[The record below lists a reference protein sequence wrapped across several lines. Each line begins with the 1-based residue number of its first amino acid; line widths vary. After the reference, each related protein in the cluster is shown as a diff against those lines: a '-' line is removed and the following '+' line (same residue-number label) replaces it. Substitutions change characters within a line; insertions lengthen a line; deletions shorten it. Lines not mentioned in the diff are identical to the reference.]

1 MGRGKTPEYLSD
13 REITEL
19 FAQDREKAFRELVRK
34 YARRLYLYIRR
45 MTIDHQD
52 TDDVLQ
58 NSLVKAWENLAT
70 LKRSEALAR
79 WLYRIATNET
89 MSFLSQRAQDNRVS
103 LDELSPAE
111 QPYCEQAVEPD
122 DRLGALT
129 LEAIQSLPR
138 VQQAVFTMKH
148 FEQLKYSDIS
158 RITGTSEGALK
169 ASYHIAVEKIRAFVQ
184 QRLHSE

>member
-1 MGRGKTPEYLSD
+1 MGSRKTPLYLSD

-34 YARRLYLYIRR
+34 YARRLYGYIRR
-45 MTIDHQD
+45 MTIDHHD

-58 NSLVKAWENLAT
+58 NTLIKAWENLAN
-70 LKRSEALAR
+70 LKRSEALTR

-89 MSFLSQRAQDNRVS
+89 MSFLAQRTQENRVR
-103 LDELSPAE
+103 LDDLSPAE
-111 QPYCEQAVEPD
+111 QPCCEQAVDAD
-122 DRLGALT
+122 DPLGALT
-129 LEAIQSLPR
+129 LQAIRTLPK

-158 RITGTSEGALK
+158 HITGTSVGALK

-184 QRLHSE
+184 ERLPND